1 MNNFNRIIF
10 CILFA
15 ATMQGC
21 SGGGGDSENPCSDL
35 NLKVY
40 GGEQCKYE
48 QSPVI
53 ALVAL
58 DAYANPIGVCSAT
71 MVTVDDALT
80 AAHCIELAFM
90 PGAVEVI
97 AFVNNEIHGI
107 VNAAVHPYWDRQVDS
122 PFDLAMITIDR
133 PINIGP
139 VPLFVSDPL
148 LPGENI
154 TVYGYGRYKEGTDL
168 EEITDFRAAFMKA
181 SIVDQYKIQALFD
194 ITHTSICQGDS
205 GGPAVQNIN
214 GMTGI
219 VGVTSYTYNG
229 CVDNS
234 VSGFVNMQNPLNYEF
249 VRAYAP
255 DVSIR

>member
-80 AAHCIELAFM
+80 AAHCIKLALI
-90 PGAVEVI
+90 PNAVEVV
-97 AFVNNEIHGI
+97 AFVNNEIHEI
-107 VNAAVHPYWDRQVDS
+107 VNAAIHPYWNDEVGS
-122 PFDLAMITIDR
+122 PFDLAMITLDR
-133 PINIGP
+133 PINIAP
-139 VPLFVSDPL
+139 LPLFVGNQL
-148 LPGENI
+148 LPDEEI
-154 TVYGYGRYKEGTDL
+154 TVYGYGKYKAGEDL
-168 EEITDFRAAFMKA
+168 TETTDFRAAFMKV
-181 SIVDQYKIQALFD
+181 SVVNEYQFGALFD
-194 ITHTSICQGDS
+194 TTNSSICQGDS
-205 GGPAVQNIN
+205 GGPAVQKLF
-214 GMTGI
+214 GGSGI
-219 VGVTSYTYNG
+219 VGVTSFTVNG
-229 CVDNS
+229 CADGS
-234 VSGFVNMQNPLNYEF
+234 ISGFINMQNPLNYEF
-249 VRAYAP
+249 VRAYAS